1 MGIQIMNSLQTCKR
15 SSREA
20 GGREWANEFATV
32 RAWATQS
39 PISSWLLRHAVLF
52 YQTPLGNTCL
62 LFWLPHWG
70 SRQCWA
76 IKEKRKRNSLF
87 LDISTGLS
95 ITCKESVS
103 TIRTFHQREHLS
115 IQRRLTSILK
125 YLQRGLGRL
134 SFWYMDFPGGAGGKE
149 LAC

>member
-15 SSREA
+15 SSTEA

-32 RAWATQS
+32 RAWATHS